1 MSSGA
6 ASQIVEHRL
15 PRGYVALAL
24 RTPTLPPADR
34 TTCYV
39 VGHHDALVVDPGSRH
54 RAELDRL
61 RRVLWRLRGLGG
73 RVAGVLVTHHHADH
87 TGGAATIAREQDAPL
102 LGHPETLARVACP
115 GLRRRAVDEGER
127 LFPDPG
133 LELRCLHTPGHAPG
147 HLCLFEAR
155 RRVLIAGDMVPGV
168 GTTLVAP
175 PEGEMA
181 LYLAS
186 LERLAALRPALLLP
200 AHGPALADA
209 EPAVRRLIA
218 HRLWREQ
225 RLLESLGSGGRDLW
239 ALTLAAYDDVPPWML
254 GLASRSALAH
264 LIKLEREG
272 RIVRDGGS
280 YRPAASRRAGSVTA

>member
-1 MSSGA
+1 MSSA
-6 ASQIVEHRL
+6 AALQSTEHTL
-15 PRGYVALAL
+15 PRGYTALAL

-39 VGHHDALVVDPGSRH
+39 VGHQDALVVDPGSRH

-61 RRVLWRLRGLGG
+61 RHVLWRLRGLGG
-73 RVAGVLVTHHHADH
+73 RVAGVLLTHHHADH

-102 LGHPETLARVACP
+102 VGHAETLARVAAP
-115 GLRRRAVDEGER
+115 GLRRRPVEDGER
-127 LFPDPG
+127 LSPDPD

-147 HLCLFEAR
+147 HICLFEAR
-155 RRVLIAGDMVPGV
+155 RRILIAGDMVLGV

-181 LYLAS
+181 HYLAS
-186 LERLAALRPALLLP
+186 LDRLADLRPVLLLP
-200 AHGPALADA
+200 AHGPALTDA
-209 EPAVRRLIA
+209 EAAVRRLIA
-218 HRLWREQ
+218 HRLWRER
-225 RLLESLGSGGRDLW
+225 RLLESLASGVQDLW
-239 ALTLAAYDDVPPWML
+239 ALTRAVYDDVPPWML

-272 RIVRDGGS
+272 RVARDGET
-280 YRPAASRRAGSVTA
+280 YRRVTA